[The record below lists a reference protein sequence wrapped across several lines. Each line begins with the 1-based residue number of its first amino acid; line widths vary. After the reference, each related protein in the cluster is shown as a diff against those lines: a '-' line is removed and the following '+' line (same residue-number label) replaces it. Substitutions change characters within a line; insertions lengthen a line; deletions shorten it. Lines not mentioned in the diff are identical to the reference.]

1 MVGFTSN
8 KEQNVPRRS
17 LYRPLHFKG
26 QRSRMQKF
34 LNHFSAVIPPHLVKL
49 TSSTAQNVPIPGADM
64 LALPRTTD
72 FLVKIGLHII
82 KIK

>member
-1 MVGFTSN
+1 
-8 KEQNVPRRS
+8 
-17 LYRPLHFKG
+17 
-26 QRSRMQKF
+26 MQKF